1 MTNIQVPRRQI
12 TGIDT
17 EPCGSEN
24 WVLLQ
29 QFLDSPIIFKRKVSY
44 RLVFRSVVTVADWV
58 RSSVRTYA
66 RIISQLNTL
75 RAPEYLLRVNIILCF
90 APSSSST
97 RPIRGLWQI
106 RGWSSNLYLFFALHF
121 ASSSGDMVI
130 SKSDSRN
137 GRAVPLFCPQMLKAG
152 LCILN
157 WVLFFLRK
165 KGKQNPRICPKS
177 SSLSRIL
184 QW

>member
-58 RSSVRTYA
+58 RPSVRTYA

-75 RAPEYLLRVNIILCF
+75 RAPEYLLRGNIILDIF
-90 APSSSST
+90 S
-97 RPIRGLWQI
+97 
-106 RGWSSNLYLFFALHF
+106 ALLRRRRWPLDQF
-121 ASSSGDMVI
+121 EDC
-130 SKSDSRN
+130 
-137 GRAVPLFCPQMLKAG
+137 GRFEDD
-152 LCILN
+152 
-157 WVLFFLRK
+157 
-165 KGKQNPRICPKS
+165 PRICTFFLPC
-177 SSLSRIL
+177 IL
-184 QW
+184 LHHQVIIWSYRNQIVEMGVPCHCFVPRCLKLVYAFWIEFYSFYE